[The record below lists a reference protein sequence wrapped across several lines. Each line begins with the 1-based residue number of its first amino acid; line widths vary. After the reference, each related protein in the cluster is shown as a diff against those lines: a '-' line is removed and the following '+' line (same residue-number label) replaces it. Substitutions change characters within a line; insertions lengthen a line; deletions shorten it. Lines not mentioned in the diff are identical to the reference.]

1 VNNTTFINQFSEN
14 IKFNYTCFDRVII
27 RGYILKLFSTACV
40 VLFLKAMGFSKK
52 TNGVMRIFTDQLNSH
67 ISKQAKKYG
76 IQIHWWPSIGGVNGA
91 KQRFVEINYANDFKE
106 NGNHIFC
113 ILTDKEP
120 VRTIASREYTTKK
133 GKKHQVLYKCR
144 KPVKQYYIYF
154 HDAVLGGPCYL
165 KISSYLPFP
174 CEFYFNGHN
183 YIKSQLDQKGIT
195 YKMKENAF
203 TDVSDA
209 AALQQA
215 AKEINGKLV
224 QQRIDYWMN
233 QFFKFDKGKYS
244 TLSKHLKH
252 DWYLAQ
258 VEVCSNVIFK
268 SARFCTSLFE
278 RLLDKFS
285 RVGLPDTIAKIF
297 SRRPARSNSKS
308 YWRLYD
314 NNACIKHWF
323 RGNAIKQYNKTGYYL
338 RTETTINNPKSLGLQ
353 KPVLFLQACLWLGL
367 GCNKRLLNCCADVDV
382 STICDGETD
391 PFDHPILDHKER
403 QVTPPDFR
411 KDRQLAL
418 CQELLKPKYSV
429 HGFKTADLKHA
440 LNHFFSNP
448 AQIRYEMRKL
458 LVRGAIKKQK
468 NQSFYRVT
476 DLGWKWLWASITSKR
491 YFRNPVISA
500 TFKTGNQNISTQPY
514 ILEQGLNLI
523 NQGLNQITQ
532 GLAVNM

>member
-1 VNNTTFINQFSEN
+1 
-14 IKFNYTCFDRVII
+14 
-27 RGYILKLFSTACV
+27 
-40 VLFLKAMGFSKK
+40 
-52 TNGVMRIFTDQLNSH
+52 
-67 ISKQAKKYG
+67 
-76 IQIHWWPSIGGVNGA
+76 
-91 KQRFVEINYANDFKE
+91 
-106 NGNHIFC
+106 
-113 ILTDKEP
+113 
-120 VRTIASREYTTKK
+120 
-133 GKKHQVLYKCR
+133 
-144 KPVKQYYIYF
+144 
-154 HDAVLGGPCYL
+154 
-165 KISSYLPFP
+165 
-174 CEFYFNGHN
+174 
-183 YIKSQLDQKGIT
+183 
-195 YKMKENAF
+195 
-203 TDVSDA
+203 
-209 AALQQA
+209 
-215 AKEINGKLV
+215 
-224 QQRIDYWMN
+224 MN

-323 RGNAIKQYNKTGYYL
+323 RGNAIKQYNKTGYYI

-429 HGFKTADLKHA
+429 HGFKTADLKRA

-523 NQGLNQITQ
+523 NQGLNQITH